1 MHNENEKKKKT
12 TWSYDQ
18 CIDAKYTFCV
28 TFARGGRVT
37 YRDATHLI
45 INVYIFRPPGVQGA
59 LPATQPPVLTRHR
72 HLCAAASAAAAAA
85 GRQPTGGLAGL
96 AADGEQPR
104 AGQPATGRQPLDMRL

>member
-1 MHNENEKKKKT
+1 M
-12 TWSYDQ
+12 
-18 CIDAKYTFCV
+18 
-28 TFARGGRVT
+28 T

-45 INVYIFRPPGVQGA
+45 INIYIFRPPGVQGA
-59 LPATQPPVLTRHR
+59 LPPTQPPVLTRHR
-72 HLCAAASAAAAAA
+72 HLCAAASAAAAAP